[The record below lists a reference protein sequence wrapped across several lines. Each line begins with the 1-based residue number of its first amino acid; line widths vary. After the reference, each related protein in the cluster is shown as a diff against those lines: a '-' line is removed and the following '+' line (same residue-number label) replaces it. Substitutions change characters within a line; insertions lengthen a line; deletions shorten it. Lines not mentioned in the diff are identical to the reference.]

1 MIKQNRMI
9 IDNIMNHLK
18 DIDIEAIFLDFHNYL
33 SSSNITL
40 YQKLRRQNLKVS
52 FNKNMSKII

>member
-33 SSSNITL
+33 SSSNIIL
-40 YQKLRRQNLKVS
+40 YQLLEDKILK
-52 FNKNMSKII
+52 

>member
-1 MIKQNRMI
+1 MIKRNRMI

-40 YQKLRRQNLKVS
+40 YQQLQQLEDKILK
-52 FNKNMSKII
+52 